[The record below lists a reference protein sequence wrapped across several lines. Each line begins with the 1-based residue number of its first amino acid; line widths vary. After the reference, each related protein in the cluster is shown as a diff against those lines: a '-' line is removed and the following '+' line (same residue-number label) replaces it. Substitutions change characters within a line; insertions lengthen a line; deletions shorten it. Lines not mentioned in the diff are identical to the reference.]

1 VSASEQFDV
10 AYVAQLARMNL
21 SPDEKELFQKQLS
34 DVLHYI
40 EKLREVD
47 VTEVE
52 AATHAIPVF
61 NIFREDVPRDW
72 FTAEQALSNAPRK
85 SNNLF
90 NVPKV
95 VE

>member
-1 VSASEQFDV
+1 VSASGEIDV

-21 SPDEKELFQKQLS
+21 TQPEKELFQKQLS

-47 VTEVE
+47 VGQVE
-52 AATHAIPVF
+52 AAAHAIPVF
-61 NIFREDVPRDW
+61 NVFREDKPRDW
-72 FTAEQALSNAPRK
+72 FTAEEALSNAPRQ

-90 NVPKV
+90 IVPKV

>member
-1 VSASEQFDV
+1 MSGPAQIDV

-21 SPDEKELFQKQLS
+21 SSEEKELFQKQLS

-47 VTEVE
+47 VSGVE

-61 NIFREDVPRDW
+61 NVFRDDVPRDW
-72 FTAEQALSNAPRK
+72 FTADEALANAPRK
-85 SNNLF
+85 ANNLF
-90 NVPKV
+90 IVPKV